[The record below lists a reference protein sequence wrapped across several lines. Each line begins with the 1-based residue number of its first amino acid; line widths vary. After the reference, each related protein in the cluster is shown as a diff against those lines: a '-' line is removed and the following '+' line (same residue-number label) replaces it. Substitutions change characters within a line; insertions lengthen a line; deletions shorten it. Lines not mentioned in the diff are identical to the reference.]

1 LRNVVAMRLLSATA
15 VALSLAAGPTLAGPF
30 SHMFGKPAQAQKA
43 AVGGSADVIA
53 DQVRQALD
61 ERRFVDAGDL
71 LEKARIDGVKSP
83 RLTTLGGETLLA
95 QGRFADAAPVFRSVE
110 NDPSVRPAAL
120 EGEGIALSEMGKSDQ
135 AFADLKQATALD
147 KTRWRAWNA
156 LAREYDIR
164 HDWKESKAAYVQ
176 ALAAPGA
183 DQAIV
188 LNNRGY
194 SHLLQNLPEQA
205 TPDFVAALAKDPD
218 LKAAR
223 TNLRIAMAVQG
234 QYDRAVM
241 AGAGDDR
248 AEVLNNVGL
257 AAAIRGDYREAE
269 RLLNQAIEIKG
280 DNYERAADNL
290 QLAKNLEARMAMQSA
305 SPVSALNDHP

>member
-1 LRNVVAMRLLSATA
+1 LRNLVAMSLLPAAA
-15 VALSLAAGPTLAGPF
+15 VALILAAGPTLAGPF
-30 SHMFGKPAQAQKA
+30 SHMFSKSAKEQRA
-43 AVGGSADVIA
+43 ASGDHADAIA
-53 DQVRQALD
+53 DQVREALD
-61 ERRFVDAGDL
+61 ERRFVDAGDI
-71 LEKARIDGVKSP
+71 LEKARLDGVKSP
-83 RLTTLGGETLLA
+83 RLTTLGGEALLA

-110 NDPSVRPAAL
+110 SDPSVRPMAL

-183 DQAIV
+183 EQAIV

-234 QYDRAVM
+234 QYDRAVTT
-241 AGAGDDR
+241 GAGDDR
-248 AEVLNNVGL
+248 AAVLNNVGL

-269 RLLNQAIEIKG
+269 RLLTQAIEIKG

-290 QLAKNLEARMAMQSA
+290 QLAKNLEARMATQST
-305 SPVSALNDHP
+305 SAVTTLNDHP

>member
-1 LRNVVAMRLLSATA
+1 MNLLPAVL
-15 VALSLAAGPTLAGPF
+15 VALTASAAAGSSLAGIFSHKPAHEQKAGPAD
-30 SHMFGKPAQAQKA
+30 H
-43 AVGGSADVIA
+43 ADVIA
-53 DQVRQALD
+53 EQVRQALD
-61 ERRFVDAGDL
+61 ERQQMAAADL
-71 LEKARIDGVKSP
+71 LDKARLDGVKSP
-83 RLTTLGGETLLA
+83 MLTVLGGQLLLA
-95 QGRFADAAPVFRSVE
+95 EGRFGDAAPLFRSVE
-110 NDPSVRPAAL
+110 NEPGVRAAAL
-120 EGEGIALSEMGKSDQ
+120 EGEGIALSQMGKSDQ

-164 HDWKESKAAYVQ
+164 HDWKESKAAYAD

-194 SHLLQNLPEQA
+194 SHMLQNQPEQA
-205 TPDFVAALAKDPD
+205 TPDLVAALAKDPD

-234 QYDRAVM
+234 QYDRAVT
-241 AGAGDDR
+241 AGGGDDR
-248 AEVLNNVGL
+248 AAVLNNVGL

-269 RLLNQAIEIKG
+269 RLLTQAIEIKG
-280 DNYERAADNL
+280 NNYERAADNL
-290 QLAKNLEARMAMQSA
+290 QLAKNLEARMASQSS
-305 SPVSALNDHP
+305 SPVSALNDNP

>member
-1 LRNVVAMRLLSATA
+1 MRNVVAMTLLSAAA
-15 VALSLAAGPTLAGPF
+15 VALSLAAGPALAGPF

-43 AVGGSADVIA
+43 VAGDRADAIA

-61 ERRFVDAGDL
+61 ERRFVDAGDM
-71 LEKARIDGVKSP
+71 LEKARVDGVKSP
-83 RLTTLGGETLLA
+83 RLTALGGEALLA
-95 QGRFADAAPVFRSVE
+95 QGRFADALPVFRSVE
-110 NDPSVRPAAL
+110 NDPTMRATAL
-120 EGEGIALSEMGKSDQ
+120 EGEGIALSVLGKSDQ

-164 HDWKESKAAYVQ
+164 HDWKESKAAYTQ

-194 SHLLQNLPEQA
+194 SHLLQNLPDQA

-234 QYDRAVM
+234 QYDRAVTT
-241 AGAGDDR
+241 GAGDDR
-248 AEVLNNVGL
+248 AAVLNNVGL

-269 RLLNQAIEIKG
+269 RLLTEAIEIKG
-280 DNYERAADNL
+280 DNYERASDNL
-290 QLAKNLEARMAMQSA
+290 QLAKNLEARMSTQSSSAVA
-305 SPVSALNDHP
+305 SLNDHP